1 MPNDSRLNLPFVG
14 LVSFMR
20 GPVCANLSRIDGDIA
35 ILGAPTDEGTPWA
48 PGSRFAPRKIR
59 EMSVRYAGYGPTQK
73 QAGYYDID
81 DDRRYLEYERKH
93 NRIVD
98 CGDSDIIYTNVKQ
111 TFENITRDVKKILK
125 AGETLALPDRAIHN
139 EGATISSR

>member
-1 MPNDSRLNLPFVG
+1 MPSDSRLNLPFVG

-20 GPVCANLSRIDGDIA
+20 GPVCADLSRIDGDIA

-73 QAGYYDID
+73 QAGYYDI
-81 DDRRYLEYERKH
+81 ETT
-93 NRIVD
+93 
-98 CGDSDIIYTNVKQ
+98 GDTSSTSGSTTGSSTAV
-111 TFENITRDVKKILK
+111 TPTSS
-125 AGETLALPDRAIHN
+125 TP
-139 EGATISSR
+139 TSSRPSRTSRAT